1 MNNLPAVD
9 GMYPVVVGGS
19 GLASLAV
26 PESPR
31 TGVYYASLGGTVV
44 IRNVN
49 PATVVSQLE
58 TAAAS
63 WLTSMGLAMDDPAT
77 AEMAINM
84 VQPEAIAVAIPL
96 PILTTTMLSD
106 GNTHYVVLNNVTA
119 EADQPEGYYP
129 IGVIDNNVLQVARK
143 HTPTELWWA
152 TANGESVIGAYAQN
166 LGQFE
171 IDMKANLASWMQ
183 GLGIEFGEITWTP
196 DMSTMPT
203 VDCKAL

>member
-84 VQPEAIAVAIPL
+84 VQPEAIAVSTEPQPQPFL
-96 PILTTTMLSD
+96 KSY
-106 GNTHYVVLNNVTA
+106 NNYVCDL
-119 EADQPEGYYP
+119 
-129 IGVIDNNVLQVARK
+129 DNNRILVEYDGLTQAIMRVQNAWTLEERNPSQGYVTK
-143 HTPTELWWA
+143 ALTFSDETHASLTEDGFTYEFRFTSA
-152 TANGESVIGAYAQN
+152 PPFIVVI
-166 LGQFE
+166 
-171 IDMKANLASWMQ
+171 
-183 GLGIEFGEITWTP
+183 TP
-196 DMSTMPT
+196 D
-203 VDCKAL
+203 VE

>member
-9 GMYPVVVGGS
+9 GMYPVIVGGA

-84 VQPEAIAVAIPL
+84 VEPEAIAVSAEPQPFL
-96 PILTTTMLSD
+96 KLYSGGLSD
-106 GNTHYVVLNNVTA
+106 LNNKRVVISFNSELRRIDFDRENWYLYEGSPSVGEDEVYKSLVYSDTTHA
-119 EADQPEGYYP
+119 TLTENGYTYTFVFGTGQTVYVDITPQPL
-129 IGVIDNNVLQVARK
+129 NV
-143 HTPTELWWA
+143 E
-152 TANGESVIGAYAQN
+152 
-166 LGQFE
+166 
-171 IDMKANLASWMQ
+171 
-183 GLGIEFGEITWTP
+183 
-196 DMSTMPT
+196 
-203 VDCKAL
+203 

>member
-9 GMYPVVVGGS
+9 GLYPVVVGGA

-44 IRNVN
+44 IRNVD

-58 TAAAS
+58 TTAAS

-84 VQPEAIAVAIPL
+84 VRPEAIAVSAEPQ
-96 PILTTTMLSD
+96 PFLSFVD
-106 GNTHYVVLNNVTA
+106 GAVAEDNVVI
-119 EADQPEGYYP
+119 YS
-129 IGVIDNNVLQVARK
+129 QVGGTDCVFEQTGAGSDIQVVSLEQWASK
-143 HTPTELWWA
+143 H
-152 TANGESVIGAYAQN
+152 S
-166 LGQFE
+166 
-171 IDMKANLASWMQ
+171 
-183 GLGIEFGEITWTP
+183 GIESKSVTLVYTDETHATLTKNGFTYTFVFDTQTVRVFITP
-196 DMSTMPT
+196 YPT
-203 VDCKAL
+203 TA